1 MSLHN
6 KHVNKFGKEIV
17 MKSVKKRSFKLIT
30 TLIAAIVLTM
40 AMAITV
46 FATEENDTSDG
57 STTQMKVTTEN
68 VNVRSDADSNST
80 QLTQVNTGQI
90 VDVLG
95 TKNDASGNTWYNVTF
110 TNSSTGVTYTGYI
123 YGQYLTTY
131 EAPADTPADDGA
143 GTETEEQQPADQQS
157 DITPGGNGTFTP
169 MEGDGQPSAVP
180 ETFRSVYVKINGT
193 EIPAWT
199 NDAYYIFYAMLESG
213 ETSWIIYEAN
223 SGAYIKYDPSF
234 MAGSV
239 ASGDS
244 VSENGKGGSNA
255 AVVILVIVCIL
266 LVIASLFM
274 GMKLLNQSGGMNSP
288 RPRRRFDDDDDDDDD
303 EDDDDEDDD
312 DEEDERLRRK
322 GGLFQKFS
330 KSFDDD
336 DDDED
341 DDDEDDDDEDDED
354 DEPVRRPAQRTVR
367 QQAAPAAPAGPQG
380 TRIVRDAQGRR
391 IVVNAQGQKV
401 VTNPQGQSVVTNAQG
416 QRVVTNAQGQRV
428 VINANGQRVVQ
439 ARRRPGSA
447 VQTQRPVETKVD
459 EDDFDE

>member
-6 KHVNKFGKEIV
+6 KHVNNFGKEIV
-17 MKSVKKRSFKLIT
+17 MKSVTKRSFKLIT

-131 EAPADTPADDGA
+131 EAPAETPVDDGTD
-143 GTETEEQQPADQQS
+143 TETEDQQPADQQS

-213 ETSWIIYEAN
+213 ETSWIIYEAG

-274 GMKLLNQSGGMNSP
+274 GMKLLNQGGGMNSP
-288 RPRRRFDDDDDDDDD
+288 RPRRRFDDDEDDDDEDDDD

-312 DEEDERLRRK
+312 DEE
-322 GGLFQKFS
+322 
-330 KSFDDD
+330 
-336 DDDED
+336 
-341 DDDEDDDDEDDED
+341 DED

-367 QQAAPAAPAGPQG
+367 QQAAPAAPAGQQG